1 MLIISVGLCVL
12 YLASQVHAGVDLIAS
27 DDEQLLNTK
36 VHVNVTPPYI
46 IIGLATEVTVQCT
59 FRRDELP
66 SMSSIVSLVIARA
79 NQTDQPLFHDLVSI
93 DDVDGHA
100 HNLSQDVNV
109 VSGSIDNNGESTLQ
123 LKFRY
128 PDSNLTGL
136 FKCVVSGFDQI
147 GKPVTE
153 DAFIEVLPT
162 SVTDLFEFIQT
173 AKSNMIALEKTVNQL
188 LKCIDKFVV
197 YNKSETFPS
206 LASGFYASDLFQDH
220 RYYLTKGIEI
230 FNYTEAQSECERF
243 GGYLLELDSHDEF
256 LFVQNFILKIST
268 NKSVWTGATDDGH
281 EGFWVNQHDARVG
294 LSFDWYRT
302 QPSPG
307 LGSHCQCFSIW
318 YDWKLGVCY
327 CYYDSKQRF
336 DASYVC
342 EIPEPKC

>member
-1 MLIISVGLCVL
+1 
-12 YLASQVHAGVDLIAS
+12 VDLIAS
-27 DDEQLLNTK
+27 DDEQLLNTI

-46 IIGLATEVTVQCT
+46 IIGLATDVTVQCT

-79 NQTDQPLFHDLVSI
+79 NLNDQSLFHDLASI
-93 DDVDGHA
+93 NDVDGHA
-100 HNLSQDVNV
+100 HNLSQDIEV
-109 VSGSIDNNGESTLQ
+109 VYGSVDNNGESTLQ
-123 LKFRY
+123 LTFRY

-153 DAFIEVLPT
+153 NAFIEVLPT
-162 SVTDLFEFIQT
+162 SVTDLFEVIQT
-173 AKSNMIALEKTVNQL
+173 AKSNISALEKTVNQMQQ
-188 LKCIDKFVV
+188 CIDKFVV

-206 LASGFYASDLFQDH
+206 LASDFYASDLFQDH
-220 RYYLTKGIEI
+220 RYYLTEGIE
-230 FNYTEAQSECERF
+230 
-243 GGYLLELDSHDEF
+243 
-256 LFVQNFILKIST
+256 
-268 NKSVWTGATDDGH
+268 SVWTGATDDGH
-281 EGFWVNQHDARVG
+281 EGFWVNQHQAMAG

-318 YDWKLGVCY
+318 YDWKLGVCF